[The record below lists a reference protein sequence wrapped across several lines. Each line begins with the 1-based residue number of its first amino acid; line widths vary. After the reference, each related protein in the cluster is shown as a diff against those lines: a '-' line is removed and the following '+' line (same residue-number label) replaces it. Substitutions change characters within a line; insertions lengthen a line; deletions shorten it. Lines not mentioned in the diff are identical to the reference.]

1 MLAFLSDRAKADI
14 LHLYVMPTN
23 GGEAQ
28 KLTDAKAGVS
38 DFAWSPDG
46 LRIAYLAADAKTEDE
61 EKREKERDDAIQVD
75 HAYKFTRLWVVDAA
89 GGAARAITPP
99 DFQVRGFAWYHDGWA
114 IVTGPTPEEDDFMR
128 AWPVRVIGEDGAART
143 LWEGK
148 YAIASIAS
156 SRDGRS
162 SHLGPQRRYG

>member
-14 LHLYVMPTN
+14 LQLYVMPTN

-75 HAYKFTRLWVVDAA
+75 HDAQVHPTLGRGRGRWRSTGDHPARLPGARLRVVP
-89 GGAARAITPP
+89 R
-99 DFQVRGFAWYHDGWA
+99 W
-114 IVTGPTPEEDDFMR
+114 
-128 AWPVRVIGEDGAART
+128 
-143 LWEGK
+143 
-148 YAIASIAS
+148 
-156 SRDGRS
+156 
-162 SHLGPQRRYG
+162 LGHRHQSNP